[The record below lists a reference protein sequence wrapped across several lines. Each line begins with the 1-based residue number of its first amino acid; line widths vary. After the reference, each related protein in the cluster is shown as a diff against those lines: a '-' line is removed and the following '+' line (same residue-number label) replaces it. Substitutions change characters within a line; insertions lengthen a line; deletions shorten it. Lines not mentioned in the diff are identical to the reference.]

1 MIILDTNVVSEL
13 MRPGPDSNVVDWG
26 YRAGGSQLVPLHCQ

>member
-13 MRPGPDSNVVDWG
+13 MRPGPDANVVYWV
-26 YRAGGSQLVPLHCQ
+26 YRAGGSYLVPLHCQ

>member
-13 MRPGPDSNVVDWG
+13 MRPGPDAQRCGLG
-26 YRAGGSQLVPLHCQ
+26 YRAGGS